1 MKTELTIDQIKS
13 LEEVDF
19 PVRKDEEGEYERITL
34 LDLISCLPVYM
45 EEAQAGSGVKYSL
58 TMETVIIGSF
68 CVWRVAYGM
77 ISDTAQELID
87 AIFKMTYRI
96 YHDVKEM
103 RDLFSN

>member
-19 PVRKDEEGEYERITL
+19 PVKKDEEGKYEHITFF
-34 LDLISCLPVYM
+34 DLISCLPVYI
-45 EEAQAGSGVKYSL
+45 EEAEAGSGVKYSL
-58 TMETVIIGSF
+58 AMETAIIGSF
-68 CVWRVAYGM
+68 CVWRVSYGM

-96 YHDVKEM
+96 YRDVKEM
-103 RDLFSN
+103 KDLFSN